1 MKVVFRKWSLTDK
14 KELMELCNAVDR
26 TFLSDRLPNPYT
38 DDDADWWLN
47 MVAKSESVDGTFRAM
62 LMDGKI
68 IGSVSVERKADNRL
82 EGELGYMLLK
92 DYWNRGL
99 MSQVVGQVCEIAIRE
114 LGLNRITANVF
125 HSNVA
130 SQRVLLKNGFIL
142 KEIMYKAVI
151 KGDNVYDIL
160 IYNLLSNVQ

>member
-1 MKVVFRKWSLTDK
+1 
-14 KELMELCNAVDR
+14 
-26 TFLSDRLPNPYT
+26 
-38 DDDADWWLN
+38 

-62 LMDGKI
+62 LMKI

-142 KEIMYKAVI
+142 KLGFNTIFGFSFKRF
-151 KGDNVYDIL
+151 L
-160 IYNLLSNVQ
+160 